1 MLFNSIDFALFSTIV
16 FIVYWFFLGKN
27 RILQNIFLLLASY
40 FFYAFWDWRFLFL
53 LIGISSASFISGILI
68 DRYKSKHI
76 CKIIFISF
84 IILCILV
91 LVYFKYF
98 NFFIESFSQL
108 FSRIG
113 IEMDL
118 PTMTIILP
126 LGISFYIFLSL
137 SYVIDIF
144 TKKEKVNRNIVEV
157 LLSLSFFPI
166 ILAGPIHRPASL
178 IKQFQ
183 AKRVFRYHQIVMG
196 LRKILWGLFMK
207 IVIADNCAVFTADI
221 FERFDQYNGSTLLL
235 GGILYTIQIYA
246 DFAGYSEIA
255 IGTSN
260 LLGFEII
267 RNFNYPY
274 FAKDI
279 TDFWKRWHISLT
291 LWFRDY
297 VFLPFTFLISRKL
310 PAQKTFHIN
319 TDYII
324 YASGI
329 ALTWT
334 LTGLWHGANYTFILW
349 GTIHGFML
357 VLYQTTKK
365 TRKFVLR
372 KIGLKKNGLLVSGL
386 DRLIMYVMIILTWI
400 VFRSENIDKAVSYLS
415 KIFSSTLFNFPFFS
429 GMRSSLPTVIMIL
442 FFIAFEWILKNND
455 QVINY
460 FLQIKMKPLRWLCY
474 LTIISLIYFY
484 GSTGENVEFIY
495 FKF

>member
-1 MLFNSIDFALFSTIV
+1 
-16 FIVYWFFLGKN
+16 
-27 RILQNIFLLLASY
+27 
-40 FFYAFWDWRFLFL
+40 
-53 LIGISSASFISGILI
+53 
-68 DRYKSKHI
+68 
-76 CKIIFISF
+76 
-84 IILCILV
+84 
-91 LVYFKYF
+91 
-98 NFFIESFSQL
+98 
-108 FSRIG
+108 
-113 IEMDL
+113 
-118 PTMTIILP
+118 MTIILP

-334 LTGLWHGANYTFILW
+334 L
-349 GTIHGFML
+349 
-357 VLYQTTKK
+357 
-365 TRKFVLR
+365 
-372 KIGLKKNGLLVSGL
+372 
-386 DRLIMYVMIILTWI
+386 
-400 VFRSENIDKAVSYLS
+400 
-415 KIFSSTLFNFPFFS
+415 
-429 GMRSSLPTVIMIL
+429 
-442 FFIAFEWILKNND
+442 
-455 QVINY
+455 
-460 FLQIKMKPLRWLCY
+460 
-474 LTIISLIYFY
+474 
-484 GSTGENVEFIY
+484 
-495 FKF
+495 